1 MATTINPS
9 LLAILVALENLAEPL
24 TEEQQEALYKLGQ
37 RLGTKPKK
45 WSSHLDKLLTV
56 FPEESDFIK
65 SYQDAYQALE
75 QFPSEDLPKLLPGQ
89 QEVEQLFPDAPV
101 VKRAYFEGQA
111 DQSSQEICNFVS
123 SVVKSQNP
131 AETSKKLS
139 LAQRLAE
146 SLKAFGNS

>member
-1 MATTINPS
+1 MATTINQS
-9 LLAILVALENLAEPL
+9 LLAILVALDQSDEPL
-24 TEEQQEALYKLGQ
+24 TEEQQEALYKMGQ

-65 SYQDAYQALE
+65 SYHEASQALA
-75 QFPSEDLPKLLPGQ
+75 QFPSEEITQILPDEK
-89 QEVEQLFPDAPV
+89 EIEQFFPDAPV

-123 SVVKSQNP
+123 SVVKSHHP
-131 AETSKKLS
+131 AETSKKLN